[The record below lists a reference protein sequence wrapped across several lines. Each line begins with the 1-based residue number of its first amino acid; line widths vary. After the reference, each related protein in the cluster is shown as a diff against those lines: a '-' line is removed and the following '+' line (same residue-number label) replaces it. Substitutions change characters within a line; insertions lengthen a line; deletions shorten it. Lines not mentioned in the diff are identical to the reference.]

1 MCQCNLSAML
11 TAALKKRNPKNTEQ
25 YSMKE
30 ISVLFFMDFLASHQ
44 MLLFKMYRNTP
55 KHLKKNPRHYFYY
68 YCYFSYYYGN
78 EMYTVYQVYVYIWG
92 LLHSRWN
99 WLSYKTIITV
109 LIRSYVCC
117 NYLYNPWLWHRA
129 LRLHY
134 RDRIWDFKKEG
145 FGGNC
150 QLIWGFNCT
159 CVH

>member
-1 MCQCNLSAML
+1 MPQNTC
-11 TAALKKRNPKNTEQ
+11 KKIQ
-25 YSMKE
+25 D
-30 ISVLFFMDFLASHQ
+30 II
-44 MLLFKMYRNTP
+44 
-55 KHLKKNPRHYFYY
+55 FYY

-78 EMYTVYQVYVYIWG
+78 EMYTVYQVYVYIWC

-117 NYLYNPWLWHRA
+117 NYLYNPWLWHRV

-150 QLIWGFNCT
+150 KLIWGFNCMCPLILWHGINSMRT
-159 CVH
+159 VCVCAWNGILPMRKTSIIVLQFCSWI